1 MGKRNIA
8 KELEEFGVIEAFK
21 GTDRNFRL
29 LNVKLENLNQ
39 RVTMLEKKASQ
50 RNSGILG
57 AGGTAIPKT

>member
-39 RVTMLEKKASQ
+39 RVTMLEKKVSQ

-57 AGGTAIPKT
+57 ADGAMIPKA